1 MRERNEGWNDDT
13 LDGMRTAGGAGA
25 SVASGAEET
34 RSLGGVETRMGT
46 GIEDDGRTDAA
57 RRWKA
62 GETILG
68 RYVVEGELGQGGM
81 GVVYACLDKVGGVRV
96 AVKCLPP
103 ELSHNSVEM
112 EEARENFQL
121 VYGLSHPNIAAVKQL
136 EQDGHGE
143 YFLVMELAEGEP
155 LRRWMRR
162 KLRSEVPGARSGG
175 GGLPLEE
182 VVPVLRQVASALDYA
197 HSKKVVH
204 RDIKPGNIM
213 IAANGEVKV
222 LDFGLAAQIRTSLSR
237 TSQDSGKTSGTR
249 PYMAPEQWEGR
260 RQDAKTDQYALAA
273 MAYEMLAGCLPF
285 EGDDPAVL
293 REAVL
298 KGEAEEIEG
307 VSAGTMAALRRG
319 LAKGRKERFETCGE
333 FVEALEGENAAKSG
347 DNRFADRNNPAKGEH
362 GREGG
367 RGKNLSASGLWLG
380 RREGGNAEGRGRQEP
395 QKEGEGGKLFLGK
408 PQKDNVPGENVFSSG
423 TPRERDNSDEASA
436 DSLPQWKLLLSRITK
451 IEWAVGIGIA
461 LVVATALGI
470 ASERGCSGLFET
482 ALLLPSEDD
491 MNSEI
496 LEPDG
501 ALEGEQNGGRDDNP
515 ENPEEIRAREEMP
528 GKSLI
533 ADFPEESSLPEWKIP
548 GAKVT
553 TADGGWTVTFEV
565 PIFDPPAYISKQGM
579 LMIKELVKK
588 LKNLDGGTVLVTGYA
603 DNLNAD
609 VAMKRAEV
617 AADHLKA
624 FAKNGTLTFRTAVG
638 AEADAP
644 WPNDTPEHR
653 RLNQTVVVKV
663 TPTVN

>member
-1 MRERNEGWNDDT
+1 M
-13 LDGMRTAGGAGA
+13 
-25 SVASGAEET
+25 
-34 RSLGGVETRMGT
+34 
-46 GIEDDGRTDAA
+46 
-57 RRWKA
+57 
-62 GETILG
+62 
-68 RYVVEGELGQGGM
+68 
-81 GVVYACLDKVGGVRV
+81 VYACFDKVGGVRV
-96 AVKCLPP
+96 AVKALPP

-112 EEARENFQL
+112 EEVRENFRL
-121 VYGLSHPNIAAVKQL
+121 VGGLRHPNIAGVKTL
-136 EQDGHGE
+136 ERDERGE
-143 YFLVMELAEGEP
+143 YYLVMDVAEGVS
-155 LRRWMRR
+155 LRRW
-162 KLRSEVPGARSGG
+162 LREKGRETGDGNHRVS
-175 GGLPLEE
+175 LEE
-182 VVPVLRQVASALDYA
+182 AVGVLRQVAAALDYA

-260 RQDAKTDQYALAA
+260 RQDEKTDQYALAA

-285 EGDDPAVL
+285 EGDDPVVL

-298 KGEAEEIEG
+298 REEPEDIGG

-319 LAKGRKERFETCGE
+319 LAKGRRERFETCGE
-333 FVEALEGENAAKSG
+333 FVEALGGRKTAKSG
-347 DNRFADRNNPAKGEH
+347 DNRFADRNNSAKGEH

-436 DSLPQWKLLLSRITK
+436 DSLSQWKLLLSRITK

-482 ALLLPSEDD
+482 ALLLPLEDD

-515 ENPEEIRAREEMP
+515 ENPEEIRAREGMP

-624 FAKNGTLTFRTAVG
+624 FAKHGTLTFRTAVG